1 MQIDQ
6 FQPMLRESI
15 DRFLSEYRHG
25 ATDFSNYSLIFSRLL
40 QNLPDPSLD
49 YVWFYSALTFYTTKF
64 ASVPSS
70 SKQVLATKDLF
81 QLLVSSSSSCNLV
94 KKVAL
99 LAPVLYEL
107 YHLVVENNDLTREVE
122 GLIDGIVSYISI
134 CCGPFG
140 AEFDQADDDGMVVGL
155 NLTPSFVD
163 LVHVWVVDR
172 IGKNCDF
179 GDELSMFL
187 PVVSGRV
194 RDGVGVG
201 CKIGYLAGVVMCEA
215 FFLRLCFKFGFGM
228 SREELGKELHDCT
241 IQMLSGFRSYYFLD
255 ILLRMLLEPVL
266 PVTSQLGSEDEVFL
280 QEVLHDAVVT
290 ADYTFLTLQRGFHL
304 PCKSLKNLAVR
315 WVLVADN
322 AIRSARELGDQAKV
336 ISYVNAFSKSCLP
349 SVLIKWV
356 TNQTGM
362 GERTSRPNVSSPVSL
377 IKWLLI
383 VEDQGVRVFD
393 CEIAKTYAKAVICKS
408 RVEYDLR
415 AIMSND
421 NNLNGNISFCNDDEG
436 RGGDKGDGDLE
447 MVDSVDNEF
456 LAAPGLM
463 KSTMSDGTRKRKEGS
478 NIEGEIPVKFVKY
491 HFHDKSVS
499 EKFSPLGN
507 DDGLSSG
514 SEVDNPVSDEDMED
528 MKQ

>member
-1 MQIDQ
+1 MQIDH

-64 ASVPSS
+64 AVVPSS

-107 YHLVVENNDLTREVE
+107 YHLVVENNDLKREVE

-134 CCGPFG
+134 CCGHFG
-140 AEFDQADDDGMVVGL
+140 VEFDQVDDGMVVGL

-179 GDELSMFL
+179 GDELRLFL
-187 PVVSGRV
+187 PVISGRA

-201 CKIGYLAGVVMCEA
+201 CKVGYLAGVVMCEA
-215 FFLRLCFKFGFGM
+215 FFLRLFSKFGFAM
-228 SREELGKELHDCT
+228 LREELGKELHDCT
-241 IQMLSGFRSYYFLD
+241 VQMLFGFRSYYFLD
-255 ILLRMLLEPVL
+255 ILLWMLLEPVL

-290 ADYTFLTLQRGFHL
+290 ADYSFLPHQKGFHL

-322 AIRSARELGDQAKV
+322 AIRSARELGDQARV

-362 GERTSRPNVSSPVSL
+362 GERTSRSNVSSPVSL

-383 VEDQGVRVFD
+383 VEDQGARVFD
-393 CEIAKTYAKAVICKS
+393 CEIAKTYANAVICKS
-408 RVEYDLR
+408 GVQYDLR

-463 KSTMSDGTRKRKEGS
+463 KSTVTDGTRKRKEGS

-499 EKFSPLGN
+499 EKFSPSGN